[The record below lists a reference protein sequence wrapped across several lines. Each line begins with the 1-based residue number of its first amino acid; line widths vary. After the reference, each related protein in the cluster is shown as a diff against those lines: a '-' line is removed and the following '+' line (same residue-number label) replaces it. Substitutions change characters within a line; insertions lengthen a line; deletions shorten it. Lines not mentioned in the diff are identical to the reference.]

1 MGLFNKKIVSTE
13 IMDSHIDSR
22 KSVSSSLVRGAVGGA
37 LLGPAGLLAGGL
49 SGKNKNSQMITFLV
63 KYNDGSSDIQTA
75 KKGSLT
81 YNTYMQ
87 FLNK

>member
-1 MGLFNKKIVSTE
+1 MGFFNKKIVSTE

-22 KSVSSSLVRGAVGGA
+22 KSVSSSLIRGTIGGT

-49 SGKNKNSQMITFLV
+49 SGKNKNSQMVTFLV
-63 KYNDGSSDIQTA
+63 KYSDGSSDIQTA

-81 YNTYMQ
+81 YNTYIQ

>member
-1 MGLFNKKIVSTE
+1 MGFFNKKIVSTE

-22 KSVSSSLVRGAVGGA
+22 KSVSSSLIRGAIGGT

-49 SGKNKNSQMITFLV
+49 SGKNKNSQMVTFLV
-63 KYNDGSSDIQTA
+63 KYSDGSSDIQTA

-81 YNTYMQ
+81 YNTYIQ
-87 FLNK
+87 FLSK